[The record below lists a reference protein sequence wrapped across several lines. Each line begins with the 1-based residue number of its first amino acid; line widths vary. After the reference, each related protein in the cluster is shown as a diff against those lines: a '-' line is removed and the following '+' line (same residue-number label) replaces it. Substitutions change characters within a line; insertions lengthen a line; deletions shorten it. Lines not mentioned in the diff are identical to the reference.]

1 MSRSRASTRTARCL
15 PSPAAGRRAVR
26 PLCLAAGV
34 SAVLVGCSQT
44 WDADAVRAMPRPAGD
59 FEAALFEE
67 YVGLAEREQ
76 AEEDWRAVDDF
87 LSRAEELASGRPV
100 DPEAIADRDL
110 ATETAL
116 EMTAARDRL
125 LDTLRRGGRV
135 FAPTD
140 AAAAQAAFDCW
151 MQEVEEGHQRSD
163 IRDCRRRFE
172 RRLAVV
178 AEAIRGDVIAVLQD
192 PGGRAAAIEIRTAQG
207 TVSLDRPDT
216 AALIGPATGQPS
228 DARPLDA
235 ETIDSLFGEAIAAQ
249 PLPPDRFVV
258 YFETGTSELT
268 PASVDRLTEVVAAIA
283 RRAGARVEVVGH
295 ADRVGPEPL
304 NAALSLRR
312 AQLVRDRLR
321 ARIPADVTLSTAS
334 FGERDPRVPTADGV
348 AEPLNRRVEI
358 TVR

>member
-1 MSRSRASTRTARCL
+1 M
-15 PSPAAGRRAVR
+15 G
-26 PLCLAAGV
+26 GV
-34 SAVLVGCSQT
+34 SAVLAGCSQT
-44 WDADAVRAMPRPAGD
+44 WDAEAVRAMPRPAGD

-67 YVGLAEREQ
+67 YLALAGREQ
-76 AEEDWRAVDDF
+76 SEEDWQAVDDF
-87 LSRAEELASGRPV
+87 LSRAEDLANGLPV

-110 ATETAL
+110 TEETAL
-116 EMTAARDRL
+116 ELTAARDRL

-135 FAPTD
+135 FAPTR

-151 MQEVEEGHQRSD
+151 MQELEEGHQPSD
-163 IRDCRRRFE
+163 IQDCQQRFE
-172 RRLAVV
+172 SALAVV

-192 PGGRAAAIEIRTAQG
+192 PGGHAAAIEIRTADG
-207 TVSLDRPDT
+207 TISLERPDT
-216 AALIGPATGQPS
+216 AALIGTATGEPS
-228 DARPLDA
+228 EARPLDVG
-235 ETIDSLFGEAIAAQ
+235 TIDSLFGGAIAAQ
-249 PLPPDRFVV
+249 PLPPERFIV

-268 PASVDRLTEVVAAIA
+268 PASAERIPDVVAAIL
-283 RRAGARVEVVGH
+283 RRAGARVAVVGH

-312 AQLVRDRLR
+312 ALLVRDRLR
-321 ARIPADVTLSTAS
+321 AGVPADVTMSTAS